1 MRRVWLA
8 GLWRRGRARLVGAAA
23 GVAVAVALIACL
35 GSFLATSQAT
45 MTDRAARTVAVDW
58 QVQLTPGA
66 DTAAA
71 EQVVRAAPGVE
82 ASAPVDFAHASGL
95 SAVTGSSTQTT
106 GPGMVLGLPPDYRG
120 LFPQQIRTLAGA
132 DTGVL
137 LAQQTAANLH
147 AAPGDT
153 IDLGR
158 AGLPPA
164 AVRVD
169 GVVDLPQANSLFQTV
184 GSPSAAQ
191 PAAPPDN
198 VVLLPEAQWHRLFDP
213 LAAARPDLVFT
224 QIHVRRA
231 HTLPATPAAAYT
243 TVSAGARNL
252 EARSAGTLRVG
263 DNLGAALDAARSDA
277 AYAQA
282 LFVFLGVP
290 GAVLAALLTATIAAA
305 GAGRRRA
312 EQTLLRVRGAT
323 AAQLL
328 GLAAVEASVI
338 GVGGAVAGLLLAAAV
353 NTIAF
358 GSPRFG
364 ATVAGAVGWPAAAAA
379 IGVVV
384 AMATVLLPARRD
396 LRERTVAAGR
406 APTGEPAAPI
416 WARLGV
422 DLALLAAA
430 ALVFGITTG
439 AGYQLVLAPEGVPAI
454 SVSYWAFAGPALL
467 WLGAAL
473 LTWRLADLLLGPGR
487 GWIARALRP
496 LAGQLAGTIA
506 AAMARGRRPLVAA
519 IVMLTVAIAFAVS
532 TATFNAT
539 YRHQAEVDAQLTNG
553 ADVTVAAAPGSAPP
567 TDTAAALAAIPGV
580 RAVEPLQ
587 HRFAYIG
594 ADLQDLYG
602 IRPATL
608 AGATSLQDAYFP
620 RSSAAAAMHA
630 LAVTPDAVLVSAET
644 VNDFQLQP
652 GDPLTLRIVD
662 TATGQ
667 PRPVGFH
674 YAGIVA
680 EFPTAPKDS
689 FFVANAAYLAQQT
702 GGAAPQVLLVN
713 TGGRDTAAIAA
724 RIRAVVGTSATV
736 TDIGAV
742 RASVGSSLTAVDLSA
757 MTRIEL
763 SFALVLAVGAGGLV
777 LALGLAERRRSYAL
791 LRVLGARRAHLRAM
805 VFSETGI
812 LTVVGVLAGAATG
825 SVLSVM
831 LVKVLRGV
839 FDPPPDTLA
848 IPWLYL
854 GIVLAAAVCALGV
867 VSAAAVAV
875 ITGRPTNAALREP

>member
-1 MRRVWLA
+1 MTRVWLV
-8 GLWRRGRARLVGAAA
+8 GLWRRGRARLIGAAA

-35 GSFLATSQAT
+35 GSFLAHSQAT
-45 MTDRAARTVAVDW
+45 MTDRATRTVAVDW
-58 QVQLTPGA
+58 QIQLSPDVA
-66 DTAAA
+66 SAAA
-71 EQVVRAAPGVE
+71 EQLVRAAPGVE
-82 ASAPVDFAHASGL
+82 ATAPVGFASTSGL
-95 SAVTGSSTQTT
+95 SAFTGASTQTT
-106 GPGMVLGLPPDYRG
+106 GPGMVLGWSPTYREV
-120 LFPQQIRTLAGA
+120 FPQQIRTLAGA

-153 IDLGR
+153 ISIGR

-164 AVRVD
+164 PVRVD
-169 GVVDLPQANSLFQTV
+169 GIVDLPQANSLFQTV
-184 GSPSAAQ
+184 GAPPAAQ

-198 VVLLPEAQWHRLFDP
+198 VVLLPETQWHRLFDP
-213 LAAARPDLVFT
+213 LALTRPDLVFT

-231 HTLPATPAAAYT
+231 HTLPPTPAAAYT
-243 TVSAGARNL
+243 TVAAAARNL

-282 LFVFLGVP
+282 LFVFLGLP
-290 GAVLAALLTATIAAA
+290 GAVLAALLTATLAAA
-305 GAGRRRA
+305 GAARRRA

-323 AAQLL
+323 AGQLL
-328 GLAAVEASVI
+328 GLAVVEAAVI
-338 GVGGAVAGLLLAAAV
+338 GVAGAVAGLLIAAAV
-353 NTIAF
+353 NTITF

-364 ATVAGAVGWPAAAAA
+364 ATVATALGWPAAAAA

-384 AMATVLLPARRD
+384 ATATVVLPARRD

-406 APTGEPAAPI
+406 TPTGEPAAPI
-416 WARLGV
+416 WMRLGLDV
-422 DLALLAAA
+422 ALLAAA
-430 ALVFGITTG
+430 GLLFGITTG
-439 AGYQLVLAPEGVPAI
+439 AGYQLVLAPEGVPTI

-473 LTWRLADLLLGPGR
+473 LTWRLADLLLGAGR
-487 GWIARALRP
+487 GLVARALRP
-496 LAGQLAGTIA
+496 LTGPLAGTIA
-506 AAMARGRRPLVAA
+506 AAMARRRRPLVAA

-539 YRHQAEVDAQLTNG
+539 YRQQAEVDAQLTNG
-553 ADVTVAAAPGSAPP
+553 ADVTVTAAPGAAP
-567 TDTAAALAAIPGV
+567 TASTTAVIAAIPGV
-580 RAVEPLQ
+580 RAVEPVQ

-602 IRPATL
+602 IRTTTITR
-608 AGATSLQDAYFP
+608 ATSLQDGYFP
-620 RSSAAAAMHA
+620 HSTAAAAMHTLA
-630 LAVTPDAVLVSAET
+630 LTPDAVLVSAET
-644 VNDFQLQP
+644 VTDFHLQP

-662 TATGQ
+662 TATGT
-667 PRPVGFH
+667 PRPVKFH

-702 GGAAPQVLLVN
+702 GTAAPQVLLVD
-713 TGGRDTAAIAA
+713 TGGHDTAAIAA

-742 RASVGSSLTAVDLSA
+742 RASVGSSLTAVDLSG

-763 SFALVLAVGAGGLV
+763 SFALVLSVGAGGLV

-791 LRVLGARRAHLRAM
+791 LRVLGARRTHLRAM
-805 VFSETGI
+805 VFSETGV

-839 FDPPPDTLA
+839 FDPPPDTLT

-854 GIVLAAAVCALGV
+854 AGVGVTAVGALGV
-867 VSAAAVAV
+867 VSAAAVTM
-875 ITGRPTNAALREP
+875 ITRPRTDAAPRDL